1 MANPVL
7 DFGAFTTAEKTDL
20 LKQVKAEYVKR
31 LTGRVSQGSSAAQS
45 YGLNLMEVGD
55 LIRLINGL
63 TMDLGLQT
71 VEVRAAP
78 NFNQGPKTGP
88 YQPSNPLGFP

>member
-7 DFGAFTTAEKTDL
+7 DFGSFTTAEKTAL
-20 LKQVKAEYVKR
+20 LAAAKVEYIKR
-31 LTGRVSQGSSAAQS
+31 LTGRVSQGSRAAQS

-63 TMDLGLQT
+63 TADLGIQA
-71 VEVRAAP
+71 VETRVRP
-78 NFNQGPKTGP
+78 VFNQGPAIGP
-88 YQPSNPLGFP
+88 TTPIGFI

>member
-7 DFGAFTTAEKTDL
+7 DFGAFSAPEKQTLLTTA
-20 LKQVKAEYVKR
+20 KAEYVKR
-31 LTGRVSQGSSAAQS
+31 ITGRVTQGSSAAQS

-63 TMDLGLQT
+63 SADLGLNT
-71 VEVRAAP
+71 VETRVAP
-78 NFNQGPKTGP
+78 NFNRTGLT
-88 YQPSNPLGFP
+88 YNPSNPLGYS